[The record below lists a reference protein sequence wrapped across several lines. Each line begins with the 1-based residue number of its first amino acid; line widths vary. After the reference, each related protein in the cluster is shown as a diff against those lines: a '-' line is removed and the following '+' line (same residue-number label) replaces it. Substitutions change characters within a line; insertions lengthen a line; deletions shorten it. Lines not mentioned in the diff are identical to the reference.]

1 MFELFFLELFGF
13 IVKIKEK
20 VNNLKLFFVLCD
32 LEYQLMYLFLII
44 KRFVYIVFCIIL
56 DNSIVKILYIDLEEE
71 VLLS

>member
-32 LEYQLMYLFLII
+32 LEY
-44 KRFVYIVFCIIL
+44 
-56 DNSIVKILYIDLEEE
+56 
-71 VLLS
+71 